1 LADYAIRII
10 GPNKANNNE
19 ECSNLIQG
27 VKFFM
32 VIFAA
37 VASVATV
44 LVWFQYQ
51 LNQKLKYEKQAAQ
64 FWTKVG
70 STNI

>member
-1 LADYAIRII
+1 
-10 GPNKANNNE
+10 
-19 ECSNLIQG
+19 
-27 VKFFM
+27 M

-44 LVWFQYQ
+44 LVWFQFQ
-51 LNQKLKYEKQAAQ
+51 INQKLKYEKQAAQ